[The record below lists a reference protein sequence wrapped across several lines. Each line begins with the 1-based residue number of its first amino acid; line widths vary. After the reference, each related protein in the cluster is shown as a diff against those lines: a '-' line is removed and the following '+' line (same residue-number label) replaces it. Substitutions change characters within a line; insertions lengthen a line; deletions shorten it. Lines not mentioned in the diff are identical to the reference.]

1 MKHHVSALLPDSLAS
16 YFGVLKVMVCVPYV
30 FLAKINILSSFCCKG
45 QSVLKSYGNLY
56 GRKCV

>member
-1 MKHHVSALLPDSLAS
+1 MNHHVLTLLPDSLAA

-30 FLAKINILSSFCCKG
+30 FSKINILSSFCCKG
-45 QSVLKSYGNLY
+45 QSVLKSFSNLY